1 MDYVNLG
8 VRSRKRGIKLKPNLP
23 RDEFSMENVSDF
35 FGDDTSE
42 LSTQQQSRQYTQNPP
57 TMIHMQQQFYP
68 QQFYLQ
74 QLSTH
79 EAQQQQI
86 QKNQNAHP
94 VPFSSST
101 LSSRERP
108 SSLYVSEG
116 RRRQSNYKK
125 KRSSTLSLP
134 PFDLSVDGDTST
146 QHVLPSTSAI
156 LQQQQQQQKGSFT
169 KKDGN
174 LHNNTQE
181 RLVSNDSFHDVPVD
195 SYNQDSYNQNSFK
208 SSNSPNY
215 QDFDDRNEPFQAG
228 YGVSNDQQHSV
239 QLTPVKDREH
249 SRARPSFDLYRSNL
263 SEFIN
268 DGTGDEPTNDLVD
281 IDAIVDDGDEDDEA
295 GSVNEDPELD
305 DDYNDDQ
312 DDEVEE
318 ATDLDDEE
326 DVNYTD
332 QRSRLHNVSLEPI
345 QENSEENES
354 SQSEAEALFDGTKDL
369 INNMDLTRGTSFE
382 QDSHNGNMSSDDE
395 YIASQAVTNDSPNF
409 QTSGLRRSSRIKVPT
424 LDYWRNEKIVYKR
437 ETNKPGLSIEAVV
450 RKDPAEEVDE
460 EEILRQKKEAKR
472 KRNNSNYSYNPSG
485 KRRGRPR
492 KKKEINSDILE
503 KLDRGEVK
511 TGEWI
516 KFGILETS
524 VKTQSGASKE
534 EIVAFAP
541 DTAQKEDIEENKD
554 NMYSLSIIFDNFK
567 EHFQSGMFKLPPEV
581 GKKNETSSENFV
593 FNCFVVQG
601 ILEVCL
607 NSKTFICTQGSTFQI
622 PARNRYSFENKGEDE
637 VRLYFVQISLP
648 SLSSVASTDSVQR
661 EFLPDSSDPKTF
673 SPSAPDDRLLTVNGT
688 DKSRLFLND
697 DSLSQNGQA
706 ARTIRE
712 QASESLSSSIRQPS
726 SFSDMILD

>member
-8 VRSRKRGIKLKPNLP
+8 VRSRKTGIKLKPNLP

-35 FGDDTSE
+35 FADDTSE
-42 LSTQQQSRQYTQNPP
+42 LSTQQQQQQQQQYVQNFSNA
-57 TMIHMQQQFYP
+57 TNMQQQFYP

-74 QLSTH
+74 KFFTNDQQHQQL
-79 EAQQQQI
+79 QR
-86 QKNQNAHP
+86 NQNVHAM
-94 VPFSSST
+94 PFSSRALNSEQI
-101 LSSRERP
+101 S

-146 QHVLPSTSAI
+146 QHVLPSTSDI
-156 LQQQQQQQKGSFT
+156 LQQQKKRSFT
-169 KKDGN
+169 KRDRTF
-174 LHNNTQE
+174 HNNTQTQ
-181 RLVSNDSFHDVPVD
+181 LASNRTFNDDSVEPLDQPFPE
-195 SYNQDSYNQNSFK
+195 N
-208 SSNSPNY
+208 SNSPNY
-215 QDFDDRNEPFQAG
+215 KDSEVQIEPFQAG
-228 YGVSNDQQHSV
+228 YGVSNDQQNSV
-239 QLTPVKDREH
+239 QLTPIQGREPSEGH
-249 SRARPSFDLYRSNL
+249 PSFEVYKSNL
-263 SEFIN
+263 SGFIN
-268 DGTGDEPTNDLVD
+268 DSIRDEPTNGLVD
-281 IDAIVDDGDEDDEA
+281 IEAIVDDEEDDEV

-312 DDEVEE
+312 DNDVEE
-318 ATDLDDEE
+318 VTDLDDEE

-354 SQSEAEALFDGTKDL
+354 SESDTEALFDGTKDL

-382 QDSHNGNMSSDDE
+382 QDTQNGNMSSDDE
-395 YIASQAVTNDSPNF
+395 YIASQAVANDSPNF
-409 QTSGLRRSSRIKVPT
+409 QSSGLRRSSRIKVPT

-437 ETNKPGLSIEAVV
+437 ETDKPGLSIEAIV

-460 EEILRQKKEAKR
+460 EEILRKKKEEKR
-472 KRNNSNYSYNPSG
+472 KQKNSNYSYNPSG

-524 VKTQSGASKE
+524 VKTATGLSKE

-541 DTAQKEDIEENKD
+541 DTAQKEDTEENED
-554 NMYSLSIIFDNFK
+554 NMYSLSIIFDTYK
-567 EHFQSGMFKLPPEV
+567 EHFQTGMYKLPPEV
-581 GKKNETSSENFV
+581 GKKKETSSESFV

-607 NSKTFICTQGSTFQI
+607 NSKSFICTQGSTFQV
-622 PARNRYSFENKGEDE
+622 PANNKYSFENKGEDE
-637 VRLYFVQISLP
+637 VRLYFVQIAMPGMTSEVHNNSEQQMFLQDSSNYNNSNP
-648 SLSSVASTDSVQR
+648 SLKNNKSYTINETDEPQ
-661 EFLPDSSDPKTF
+661 
-673 SPSAPDDRLLTVNGT
+673 
-688 DKSRLFLND
+688 LFLNE
-697 DSLSQNGQA
+697 DSFRQNSGNTGTM
-706 ARTIRE
+706 RK
-712 QASESLSSSIRQPS
+712 QASHSLSSSIGQPS
-726 SFSDMILD
+726 SFSDMVLD